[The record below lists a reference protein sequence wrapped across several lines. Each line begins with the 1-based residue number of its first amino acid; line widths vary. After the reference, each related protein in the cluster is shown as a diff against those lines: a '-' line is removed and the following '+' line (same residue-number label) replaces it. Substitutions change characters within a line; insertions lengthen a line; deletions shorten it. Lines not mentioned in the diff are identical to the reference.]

1 MRDCML
7 VNPSGRVGHW
17 IAIDMNIE
25 HLIRYLKVLSQ
36 QHYWI
41 VSVLKILIQFLFA
54 AKGLYASWDR
64 LGDISAAVDYLQKIK
79 KEVGIALGKYSGT
92 THTIPDTSDLVWK
105 VANKVHELE
114 LQIFKLNRQGND
126 NEGIKPVINI
136 LAAGEQ
142 KLKSASLATFN
153 KKVHTLIN
161 GHSVEEEVDEL
172 PGIDYSD
179 PIDNDDDGHET

>member
-7 VNPSGRVGHW
+7 VNPSGCIGHW
-17 IAIDMNIE
+17 LAIDMNIE
-25 HLIRYLKVLSQ
+25 HLIRYLKVHCLDTL
-36 QHYWI
+36 HMLTTLTI
-41 VSVLKILIQFLFA
+41 DQFLFA

-79 KEVGIALGKYSGT
+79 KQVGIGLGRYGGT
-92 THTIPDTSDLVWK
+92 THTTPDTSDLVWK
-105 VANKVHELE
+105 VANKVKELE
-114 LQIFKLNRQGND
+114 LQIFKLQRQGHDND
-126 NEGIKPVINI
+126 TVKPVVDI

-161 GHSVEEEVDEL
+161 GHSVEEEVDEI
-172 PGIDYSD
+172 PGVDYGD
-179 PIDNDDDGHET
+179 PIDNDDDGEDD